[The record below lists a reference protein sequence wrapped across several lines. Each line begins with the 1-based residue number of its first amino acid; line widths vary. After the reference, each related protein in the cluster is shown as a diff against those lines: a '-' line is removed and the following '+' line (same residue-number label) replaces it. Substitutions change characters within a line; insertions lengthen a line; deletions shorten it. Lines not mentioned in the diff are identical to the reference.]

1 MSMLKG
7 FIFVAAPRPAN
18 QLTAEETRR
27 NKLIKQLQEQRAI
40 AIAEAAGEA
49 HVVMRKRWIKNEA
62 GERVRIETEKRL
74 KPWWTAQTDG
84 QLLLTVRWG
93 PGPIAWEAGKA
104 AIAIGEHGKLIGVLD
119 KLIAAT
125 QAGELDNY
133 IAAANK
139 ARSMPKKKAT

>member
-7 FIFVAAPRPAN
+7 FTFVPAPRPAN

-27 NKLIKQLQEQRAI
+27 SKLIKQLQEQRSI
-40 AIAEAAGEA
+40 ATAEAAGEV
-49 HVVMRKRWIKNEA
+49 HVVMRKRWIKNET
-62 GERVRIETEKRL
+62 GERVRVETEKRL
-74 KPWWTAQTDG
+74 KPWWTAQADG

-93 PGPIAWEAGKA
+93 SGPIAWETGKA
-104 AIAIGEHGKLIGVLD
+104 AISIGEHGKLIGVLD

-139 ARSMPKKKAT
+139 ARSMPKKKAA